1 MRITEQQRKQ
11 IEDRIRAA
19 TERLLHGELP
29 PGGKCDVKTLAAEA
43 GVTRAALY
51 STYLQLKEDFERRR
65 NQLRAAGTI
74 PDPREGQIVRLK
86 ERIDTLMARINDQD
100 NVIAELTAF
109 RALAVSRL
117 AAQHEEIGRLR
128 DGLIDQENIRVLT
141 SARQRRSAETASP

>member
-100 NVIAELTAF
+100 NVIAELAAF

-128 DGLIDQENIRVLT
+128 DSLIDQENIRVLT

>member
-19 TERLLHGELP
+19 TERLLLGELP

-100 NVIAELTAF
+100 SVIAELTAF

-128 DGLIDQENIRVLT
+128 DSLIDQENIRVLT